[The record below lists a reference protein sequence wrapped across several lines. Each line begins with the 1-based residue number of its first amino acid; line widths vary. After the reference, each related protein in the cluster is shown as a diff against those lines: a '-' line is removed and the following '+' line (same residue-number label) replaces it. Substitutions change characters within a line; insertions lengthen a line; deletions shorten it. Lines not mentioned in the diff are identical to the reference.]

1 MRARTLPHT
10 GLRKGRG
17 IPAARRAMTVAAVVS
32 LGAGLLAGC
41 ADDGDSGSSS
51 SSGDSEGKTTIT
63 LGLFGTQGFKEAGLY
78 AEYEKLNPDIKIA
91 ETVVERN
98 ENYYPALVNRLTSN
112 SGLQDIQAVEVGNIA
127 EVVET
132 QSSKLM
138 DLSKVEGVES
148 GNWLDWKWK
157 QATTKDGQTIGL
169 GTDVGPMAICYRKDL
184 FEKAGLPTDR
194 EEVSKLWAGSWEKL
208 VEVGRDYQ
216 KKAPEGTTFLDSPGG
231 LINAILSSEEEKFYN
246 ASGEVTYKTNPKVK
260 AAFDLTAEAAED
272 GLTGN
277 QTQFQP
283 AWDTTIANSK
293 FAAVSCPP
301 WMLGTIMGKSKP
313 ESFGKWDVAS
323 APKPGNWGGTFLS
336 VPKSGK
342 NTEEAAKLV
351 AWLTAPEQQAK
362 LFAKQGSFPSAPG
375 AYELPQVTGA
385 KNELTGDAPIGEFF
399 AKAAEDVPNQPIGP
413 KDQIIQQG
421 LTDNGVILVAQGKS
435 PKEAWE
441 TATKTIDNNLD
452 K

>member
-1 MRARTLPHT
+1 MRARTLPLAR
-10 GLRKGRG
+10 LRLNGRS
-17 IPAARRAMTVAAVVS
+17 PATRRALAVAAAVS
-32 LGAGLLAGC
+32 LGTGLLAGC
-41 ADDGDSGSSS
+41 ADDGDGGSGS

-127 EVVET
+127 EVTAT
-132 QSSKLM
+132 QADKLT
-138 DLSKVEGVES
+138 DLSKVEGVDKS
-148 GNWLDWKWK
+148 KWLEWKWQ

-184 FEKAGLPTDR
+184 FEEAGLPTDR
-194 EEVSKLWAGSWEKL
+194 AEVGKLWEGSWDKF
-208 VEVGRDYQ
+208 VEVGRDFQ
-216 KKAPEGTTFLDSPGG
+216 EKAPEGTTFLDSPGG
-231 LINAILSSEEEKFYN
+231 LINAILSGESEKFYD
-246 ASGEVTYKTNPKVK
+246 ASGEVIYKSNPAVK
-260 AAFDLTAEAAED
+260 DAFDLTAAAAED

-301 WMLGTIMGKSKP
+301 WMLGYIKGKSKP
-313 ESFGKWDVAS
+313 EAAGQWDVAS
-323 APKPGNWGGTFLS
+323 APKPGNWGGTFLA

-342 NTEEAAKLV
+342 NPEEAAKLA

-375 AYELPQVTGA
+375 AYELPEVTDA
-385 KNELTGDAPIGEFF
+385 KNEMTGDAPIGQIF
-399 AKAAEDVPNQPIGP
+399 AEAAEQIPTQVIGP
-413 KDQIIQQG
+413 KDQIVQQG
-421 LTDNGVILVAQGKS
+421 LTDNGVILVTQGKS
-435 PKEAWE
+435 PAEAWE
-441 TATKTIDNNLD
+441 NATKTIDNNLD